1 MTILDIVFEAREIQ
15 VFLAF
20 ELRVKARFVDAS
32 GLFQR
37 MNTGVRKS
45 MFPKDGHR
53 LFQKAG
59 STELFRST
67 HVVFRS
73 THVASVPISQIG
85 AASKIGKIIFAK
97 EMCVCFEPNSSKQH
111 QNE

>member
-37 MNTGVRKS
+37 MNAGVCKS
-45 MFPKDGHR
+45 TFPKDRHR

-59 STELFRST
+59 PAELFRSA

-73 THVASVPISQIG
+73 AHVMSTPVSQIG
-85 AASKIGKIIFAK
+85 AASKIVLANNIGTY
-97 EMCVCFEPNSSKQH
+97 FEPNGSQ
-111 QNE
+111 